1 METTEAVDF
10 LGDAVEDSE
19 DFVDF
24 AVDGFRNVKGR
35 RNVATCR
42 IFSQIPDYKMPV
54 VVPHFRD
61 ERRAL
66 RQTLHHNIP
75 IVSVKI
81 SFTVSGFTEN

>member
-1 METTEAVDF
+1 M
-10 LGDAVEDSE
+10 GDAVGDSE
-19 DFVDF
+19 DFV
-24 AVDGFRNVKGR
+24 VDGFRNIKGR
-35 RNVATCR
+35 RNVATCWR
-42 IFSQIPDYKMPV
+42 FSQIPEYKMPV
-54 VVPHFRD
+54 VVAHFRD